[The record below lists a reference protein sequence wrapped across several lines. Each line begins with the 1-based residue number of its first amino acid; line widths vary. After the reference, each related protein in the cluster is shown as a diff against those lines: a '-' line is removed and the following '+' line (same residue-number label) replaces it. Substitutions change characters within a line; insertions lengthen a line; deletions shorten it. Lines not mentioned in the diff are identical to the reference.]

1 MINRRPAAKFGQR
14 SGVSLFFSE
23 SSSRSNRL
31 ARTHLLVNFSPLLA
45 RLSWM
50 WRIAFSNE
58 PLNAHNI
65 CCHSG
70 NRRRSNAW
78 FNWQSSTSRSSWLFS
93 ITVNVSTQSYIT
105 IHELHYYY
113 CFFLILIFPCVRGC
127 VLVASIKWV
136 VSPSSAVE
144 VMHDV
149 NCARLAVSL
158 SLLAGQKGRISDCIL
173 YPPNC

>member
-1 MINRRPAAKFGQR
+1 MLACHGIDMINRRPAAKFRQR

-50 WRIAFSNE
+50 WRIAFSNK

-65 CCHSG
+65 CCHSA

-93 ITVNVSTQSYIT
+93 ITVNVSPQSYIT
-105 IHELHYYY
+105 IHELYYY
-113 CFFLILIFPCVRGC
+113 CFSFNSYFSVCSWVCLGGQYKVGC
-127 VLVASIKWV
+127 KPKL
-136 VSPSSAVE
+136 SSGGDAW
-144 VMHDV
+144 
-149 NCARLAVSL
+149 R
-158 SLLAGQKGRISDCIL
+158 
-173 YPPNC
+173 